1 MNMKPRIVQ
10 QLKAIENEVTKLI
23 GHPVCLS
30 SPKQVSAVLYDEL
43 NLQIEGMKTHSTAE
57 KILKVYHNL
66 YYKTLASCSSTSTTK
81 SSYSTSK
88 NLKVIRV

>member
-43 NLQIEGMKTHSTAE
+43 NLQIEGLKTHSTAE
-57 KILKVYHNL
+57 KILKVNDIIVTINH
-66 YYKTLASCSSTSTTK
+66 
-81 SSYSTSK
+81 
-88 NLKVIRV
+88 